1 MLLNHVEISDCYLFS
16 LLIFYDMK
24 NSSVVCDRCWY
35 IWYSIDNL
43 VYTKFGWCMCKY
55 DEIDDLLRYE
65 FKRFDIFFVLV
76 ILKSDHISVVSYG
89 VVNLI
94 LDI

>member
-1 MLLNHVEISDCYLFS
+1 
-16 LLIFYDMK
+16 
-24 NSSVVCDRCWY
+24 
-35 IWYSIDNL
+35 
-43 VYTKFGWCMCKY
+43 MCKY